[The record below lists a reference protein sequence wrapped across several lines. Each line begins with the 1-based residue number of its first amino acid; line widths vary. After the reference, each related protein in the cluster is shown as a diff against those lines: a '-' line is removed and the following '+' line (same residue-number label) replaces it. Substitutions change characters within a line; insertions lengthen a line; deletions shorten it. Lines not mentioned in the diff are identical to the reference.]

1 MRITSPAFPHNGS
14 MPARFTCQGD
24 DLSPPLEISGVP
36 EGSAALVL
44 LVDDPDAPD
53 PAAPRM
59 VWDHWVVW
67 NIPPATT
74 AIAEGA
80 APSGAVQGVNSW
92 KRNDYGGPC
101 PPIGTHRYF
110 FKLYALDAPL
120 ALSSSAMKADVEA
133 AMQGHVLAAA
143 ELIGLY
149 GK

>member
-1 MRITSPAFPHNGS
+1 MRITSPAFSHNGS

-24 DLSPPLEISGVP
+24 DLSPPLEIGGVP
-36 EGSAALVL
+36 ESAAALVL

-74 AIAEGA
+74 AIAEGS
-80 APSGAVQGVNSW
+80 APPGAVQGVNSW

-133 AMQGHVLAAA
+133 AMQGHILAAA